1 MAGASF
7 TTLLPFRRTAGLAV
21 LSLATLACG
30 WPSDALGSTAQA
42 PRKTGIQKVH
52 FDPSSHL
59 VDEPTARKVVAVM
72 RAWTPPL
79 PKPSKQHRDDLNLVG
94 GMQDMLER
102 AFTTVAYREL
112 AEQNST
118 ATIDGT
124 PALTAAIAG
133 QGLSSRDFAKALI
146 ALQMA
151 KLEMETRE
159 MVVATGA
166 KVNYELRGT
175 LKANADLVR
184 RLKTEGGFPS
194 GWF

>member
-1 MAGASF
+1 
-7 TTLLPFRRTAGLAV
+7 
-21 LSLATLACG
+21 
-30 WPSDALGSTAQA
+30 
-42 PRKTGIQKVH
+42 
-52 FDPSSHL
+52 
-59 VDEPTARKVVAVM
+59 
-72 RAWTPPL
+72 
-79 PKPSKQHRDDLNLVG
+79 
-94 GMQDMLER
+94 MLER